1 MEIQTE
7 DYRVSYNEATHTI
20 EFHGFLQLNGL
31 EEYAPIVELL
41 NRVVD
46 EEPVTIRLNVRELEL
61 LNSSGINMMSKFV
74 IKVRQKKTIQMIVQ
88 GSQEI
93 EWQGKSLTN
102 LQRLMPSLTL
112 EWEPTNED

>member
-7 DYRVSYNEATHTI
+7 DYHVSYDITTHTI
-20 EFHGFLQLNGL
+20 KCQGFLQLNGL

-41 NRVVD
+41 NQVV
-46 EEPVTIRLNVRELEL
+46 EQEPTIIRLNVRKLEL

-74 IKVRQKKTIQMIVQ
+74 IKVRQKKTIQMVVQ

-102 LQRLMPSLTL
+102 LQRLMPSLEL
-112 EWEPTNED
+112 EWDEEN